1 MKINNYGTQGINP
14 YKKQVSKIDQVKTDA
29 VKGTDK
35 IEISSAAKELQQ
47 VTQVSQARTEKI
59 DALKKQ
65 IQNGTYEVRAEDI
78 ANSIVNFYTKN
89 NQAN

>member
-14 YKKQVSKIDQVKTDA
+14 YKKQVSKIDQVKTEA

-89 NQAN
+89 QVN

>member
-14 YKKQVSKIDQVKTDA
+14 YKKQVNKIDQVKSEA

-59 DALKKQ
+59 EALKKE
-65 IQNGTYEVRAEDI
+65 IQNGTYQVRAEDV
-78 ANSIVNFYTKN
+78 ASSIVNFYTKN

>member
-14 YKKQVSKIDQVKTDA
+14 YKKQVNKIDQVKSEA
-29 VKGTDK
+29 VRGTDK

-59 DALKKQ
+59 EALKKE
-65 IQNGTYEVRAEDI
+65 IQNGTYQVRAEDV
-78 ANSIVNFYTKN
+78 ASSIVNFYAKN

>member
-14 YKKQVSKIDQVKTDA
+14 YKKQVSKIDQVKTEA

-59 DALKKQ
+59 EALKKQ
-65 IQNGTYEVRAEDI
+65 IQNGSYEVRSEDI

>member
-14 YKKQVSKIDQVKTDA
+14 YKKQVNKIDQVKSET

-59 DALKKQ
+59 EALKKE
-65 IQNGTYEVRAEDI
+65 IQNGTYQVRAEDV
-78 ANSIVNFYTKN
+78 ASSIVNFYTKN

>member
-14 YKKQVSKIDQVKTDA
+14 YKKQVNKIDQVKSEA
-29 VKGTDK
+29 VKVTDK

-59 DALKKQ
+59 EALKRE
-65 IQNGTYEVRAEDI
+65 IQNGTYQVRAEDV
-78 ANSIVNFYTKN
+78 ASSIVNFYTKN

>member
-14 YKKQVSKIDQVKTDA
+14 YKKQVSKIDQVKTEA

-89 NQAN
+89 QAN

>member
-14 YKKQVSKIDQVKTDA
+14 YKKQVNKIDQVKSEA

-59 DALKKQ
+59 EALKKE
-65 IQNGTYEVRAEDI
+65 IQNGTYQVRAEDV
-78 ANSIVNFYTKN
+78 ASSIVNFYTKN
-89 NQAN
+89 NQS

>member
-14 YKKQVSKIDQVKTDA
+14 YKKQVNKIDQVKSEA

-59 DALKKQ
+59 EALKKE
-65 IQNGTYEVRAEDI
+65 IQNGTYQVSAEDV
-78 ANSIVNFYTKN
+78 ASSIVNFYTKN